1 MGTAGRGFRGGVHPA
16 DEKHRTQGKPVES
29 VPLPERLFVPLSQHI
44 GAPARATVKKGD
56 RVLAGQVIAEPV
68 GFVSVPV
75 HAPTSGTVR
84 GVDLCPHPLGSPQ
97 PAVEIEV
104 DGEDAWA
111 DPLAPIPD
119 PFDAAPEV
127 LRRRALDAGLV
138 GMGGAT
144 FPTHVKLSPPPEVQI
159 DTVILNGVECEPY
172 LTADHRL
179 MLEEPQ
185 KVLSGLRAILAVFGL
200 RKGWIG
206 IEENKPDAIEL
217 MGRLARDAGFAE
229 VVPLRV
235 RYPQGAEK
243 QLIHAVVGRDV
254 PSGALPMAVGS
265 VVQNVGTAAAF
276 WDALSAGRP
285 LVERVATVTG
295 PAVREPR
302 NLRFRVGTPVS
313 HLLDLCGGLTEDA
326 AKVVLGGPMM
336 GLAQH
341 DLSVPA
347 TKGCSGVLCLPGNM
361 VRTAPPGPCIAC
373 GRCVDGCPM
382 GLSPTTIV
390 RFIDH
395 ELVAEADEWNA
406 LDCIECGCCSFSC
419 PAGIPLVHSIRYAKG
434 RVLARRRKLERAA

>member
-1 MGTAGRGFRGGVHPA
+1 MAAWGFQGGVHPA
-16 DEKHRTQGKPVES
+16 DEKHRTRGLAVETA
-29 VPLPERLFVPLSQHI
+29 PLPERLFVPLSQHI

-68 GFVSVPV
+68 GFVSVPQ

-84 GVDLCPHPLGSPQ
+84 SVDLCAHPMGSPQ

-104 DGEDAWA
+104 DGEDTWA
-111 DPLAPIPD
+111 EPLAPIAD
-119 PFDAAPEV
+119 PIAAAPEE

-144 FPTHVKLSPPPEVQI
+144 FPTHVKLSPPPEVKI
-159 DTVILNGVECEPY
+159 DAVILNGVECEPY

-179 MLEEPQ
+179 MLEAPQ
-185 KVLSGLRAILAVFGL
+185 KVLSGLRAILAIFGL
-200 RKGWIG
+200 QKGWVG

-217 MGRLARDAGFAE
+217 LGGLARESGYAE

-265 VVQNVGTAAAF
+265 LVQNVGTAAAF
-276 WDALSAGRP
+276 WDAVSTGRP

-295 PAVREPR
+295 PAVRQPR
-302 NLRFRVGTPVS
+302 NLRFRVGTPIS
-313 HLLDLCGGLTEDA
+313 HLLQLCGGLTEDA
-326 AKVVLGGPMM
+326 AKVLLGGPMM

-347 TKGCSGVLCLPGNM
+347 TKGCSGLLCLPESM
-361 VRTAPPGPCIAC
+361 VRSASPGPCIAC
-373 GRCVDGCPM
+373 GRCVDACPM
-382 GLSPTTIV
+382 GLSPTTIA
-390 RFIDH
+390 RCIDN
-395 ELVAEADEWNA
+395 ELVAEADAWNA
-406 LDCIECGCCSFSC
+406 LDCIECGCCSFVC
-419 PAGIPLVHSIRYAKG
+419 PAWIPLVHSIRYAKG
-434 RVLARRRKLERAA
+434 RVLARRRKLER